1 MRQHAHTVKSPAAE
15 LFAQLQVPATEHMA
29 AAATANLAGMYLLK
43 IRTAGVWQ
51 GMEPPR
57 HDSRPQLLDII
68 GLKGLPAGP
77 AWSVQPWLPATML
90 PGHCCLVIV
99 GGV

>member
-1 MRQHAHTVKSPAAE
+1 MHIQRK
-15 LFAQLQVPATEHMA
+15 AQLQSSLPSYRCQLLNKHTA
-29 AAATANLAGMYLLK
+29 AAAAAGLAGMYLLK

-51 GMEPPR
+51 GVEPPR
-57 HDSRPQLLDII
+57 HHSRPQLLDIV

-90 PGHCCLVIV
+90 PCHCCLVIV